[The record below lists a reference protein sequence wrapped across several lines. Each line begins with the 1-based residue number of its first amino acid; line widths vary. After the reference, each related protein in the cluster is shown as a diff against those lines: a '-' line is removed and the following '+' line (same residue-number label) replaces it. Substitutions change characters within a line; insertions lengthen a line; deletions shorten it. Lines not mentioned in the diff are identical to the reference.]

1 MLGFYS
7 VDITID
13 NNGKPSL
20 IEINGSNSGFD
31 GFLIAYED
39 RSVQDAISA
48 AFHEFIGNRAIYVVT
63 QLVNNGELPMGY
75 LDKLVQDTHYFRS
88 VENVHA
94 TLRKGTV
101 GATWARMRSDRPP
114 STLGAGTSLDA
125 LMERDPRFQRVMLN
139 VADPTYVIPSTVFK
153 DEIDKGILSFKNEV
167 KGRVAAHRLA
177 ADDVVWFRS
186 PTLAFAEPMTSGVL
200 VNPEFPY
207 DAVADNKL
215 FTYDVMRERMSDYLP
230 LSVPMGN
237 RCSSSA
243 AVETILAGST
253 SEHFIRKPLLGSQAR
268 GIEIFRR
275 QDVVEYV
282 DRLRRL
288 EQADQQHPATLPL
301 ELQGVPDLLAS
312 WVLRYDISLLSELT
326 LSKPVH
332 CRQTGR
338 EHYGCMRTL
347 ALLHSD
353 DAGHVDLRF
362 MGGYW
367 RLAAVPIDGDG
378 LLWERFV
385 GSQSQGAF
393 CEPVSTDDMR
403 IAEQFSRDV
412 LVEYYR
418 QLAHWPQTMQGFKDR
433 EMAYWLERYRKQT
446 PALRDDRLWQTFLA
460 GVSAATD
467 EAEVIK
473 QRAEAAGFRKT
484 PAAYMGIDQ
493 VARVRLPYLL
503 KEPQRIVIS

>member
-48 AFHEFIGNRAIYVVT
+48 AFREFIGNRGIYVVT
-63 QLVNNGELPMGY
+63 QLVNNGELPKGY

-94 TLRKGTV
+94 TLRKGVV

-114 STLGAGTSLDA
+114 STIGAGTSLDA
-125 LMERDPRFQRVMLN
+125 LLQTDPRFHRVMLN
-139 VADPTYVIPSTVFK
+139 VADPSYVIPSEVFK
-153 DEIDKGILSFKNEV
+153 NEIDKGVLSFKDEV
-167 KGRVAAHRLA
+167 KGQVAAHRLTEQ
-177 ADDVVWFRS
+177 DVVWFRS
-186 PTLAFAEPMTSGVL
+186 PTLAFAEPMTTGVL

-207 DAVADNKL
+207 DAIADNKL
-215 FTYDVMRERMSDYLP
+215 FTYDVMQDRFSDHVP

-237 RCSSSA
+237 RCSNSA

-282 DRLRRL
+282 QRLSRL
-288 EQADQQHPATLPL
+288 EQADQRHPTTLPL

-312 WVLRYDISLLSELT
+312 WVLRFDISLLSELT
-326 LSKPVH
+326 LSKPIH

-347 ALLHSD
+347 ALLHIN
-353 DAGHVDLRF
+353 DAGHVDVRF

-378 LLWERFV
+378 LLWERFI

-393 CEPVSTDDMR
+393 CEPVAADDMR
-403 IAEQFSRDV
+403 IAERFSRDV

-418 QLAHWPQTMQGFKDR
+418 QLASWPQTMHGFKQR
-433 EMAYWLERYRKQT
+433 ETAYWLERYRQHT
-446 PALRDDRLWQTFLA
+446 PALRGASMWSAFLA
-460 GVSAATD
+460 EVQAAND
-467 EAEVIK
+467 EAEQIK
-473 QRAEAAGFRKT
+473 QSAEAAGFRKT
-484 PAAYMGIDQ
+484 PAAYMSIDQ
-493 VARVRLPYLL
+493 IARVRLPYLV
-503 KEPQRIVIS
+503 KEPRRIVIS